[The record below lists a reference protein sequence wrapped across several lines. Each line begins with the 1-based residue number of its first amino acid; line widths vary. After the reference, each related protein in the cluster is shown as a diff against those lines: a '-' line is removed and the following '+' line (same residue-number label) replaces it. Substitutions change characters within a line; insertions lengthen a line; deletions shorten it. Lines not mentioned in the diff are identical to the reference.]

1 MGWEKRLGI
10 QSAFVHERKGAAP
23 KLQKHSFIP
32 FYFFFFSYIYEGT
45 NGSRNVVCFRLS
57 RPHDFPSTTT
67 KGAKRPF
74 PNSFPYVSTC
84 IRDSGRRQRV
94 QTGTNYHMIQ
104 VYQSTQQGKNNLGG
118 YSHIFLDTIKVQN
131 LEHLKTFCK
140 HSISISQFLC
150 VFSPFLSN

>member
-1 MGWEKRLGI
+1 MAYNNQNSNFLFEKLSKSVAFLTESKVKMGWEKHLGI

-57 RPHDFPSTTT
+57 RPHDFPSTSTK

-104 VYQSTQQGKNNLGG
+104 VY
-118 YSHIFLDTIKVQN
+118 
-131 LEHLKTFCK
+131 
-140 HSISISQFLC
+140 
-150 VFSPFLSN
+150 